1 MLVALNFS
9 LIFFFYVL
17 RWHQMLDI
25 KMQEDLKAFTFFS
38 LSLSLLVLNF
48 FCHSQFFVLLELFH
62 NKKNILTI
70 NLRALFILC
79 FFFPFFLLVVISVI
93 WQWPGSKDATLKGS
107 DHSLKH
113 CIIDCIKKWFKT
125 HYYTLVS
132 YDLLH

>member
-1 MLVALNFS
+1 
-9 LIFFFYVL
+9 
-17 RWHQMLDI
+17 MLDI

-62 NKKNILTI
+62 NKKKYFNNKLKSII
-70 NLRALFILC
+70 YFV
-79 FFFPFFLLVVISVI
+79 FFLSFFFLLVVISVI

-113 CIIDCIKKWFKT
+113 CIIDCIKKCSKHITIHWCHMTCCIK
-125 HYYTLVS
+125 
-132 YDLLH
+132 LHSI